1 MVQISSKNSKLFL
14 SVRSQ
19 LTVIDLTLQTK
30 GQPMD
35 IEHKMNM
42 AVDIMKFI
50 FESQQLFR
58 IPIWF
63 IMILYYKIRQILLQ
77 NKTFILLKIVK
88 ITTKCVRFL
97 LQNVIVLL
105 QNQQFYYKLQDL
117 LKSQQSKI
125 LNYTNQLYSVIS
137 WRYDREGG
145 ITLFFF
151 LRFPFI

>member
-105 QNQQFYYKLQDL
+105 QNATVLLQIVG
-117 LKSQQSKI
+117 SFKI
-125 LNYTNQLYSVIS
+125 LAKQDIKLHKPVIFS
-137 WRYDREGG
+137 NIMEV
-145 ITLFFF
+145 
-151 LRFPFI
+151 

>member
-97 LQNVIVLL
+97 LQNATVLL
-105 QNQQFYYKLQDL
+105 QIVGSF
-117 LKSQQSKI
+117 KI
-125 LNYTNQLYSVIS
+125 LAKQDIKLHKPVIFS
-137 WRYDREGG
+137 NIMEV
-145 ITLFFF
+145 
-151 LRFPFI
+151 